1 MRVDGL
7 SQLPHGPSQA
17 PLASH
22 SRFTRSNACTACSK
36 RSWGWDSSRTKT
48 NGPFAWMAHA
58 LMGRKG
64 SFPAQMPTRNR
75 FSLARDDAVVLGQRG
90 ARAVLGS
97 ALGRTSF
104 PWPLRFRSR
113 KAQELRFSCLTRL
126 RRQNEQ
132 SSQIAG
138 KSGLRACRVLRAR
151 RGRVAPLY
159 GESAPLNR
167 RSVQSVGFCPAAI
180 PTPVSSTTSPYGGGT
195 LAQPPPHRPHRR
207 YDVSQLR

>member
-1 MRVDGL
+1 DVNARVMRVDGL

-75 FSLARDDAVVLGQRG
+75 FSLARDDAVVQGQRG

-126 RRQNEQ
+126 RRQNEP

-151 RGRVAPLY
+151 R
-159 GESAPLNR
+159 
-167 RSVQSVGFCPAAI
+167 
-180 PTPVSSTTSPYGGGT
+180 
-195 LAQPPPHRPHRR
+195 
-207 YDVSQLR
+207 